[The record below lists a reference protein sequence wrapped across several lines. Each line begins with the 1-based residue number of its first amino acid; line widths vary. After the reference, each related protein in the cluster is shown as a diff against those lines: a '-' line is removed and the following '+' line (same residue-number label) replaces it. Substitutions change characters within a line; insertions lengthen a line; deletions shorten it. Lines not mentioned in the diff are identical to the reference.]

1 MTEVERVRRNSFF
14 SALTV
19 FSRLIANV
27 FIFWIIA
34 RYYGPKIFGQFTAA
48 QVIATNFII
57 LADFGFDLLFTT
69 EIAKNRKNANKLF
82 IQFFSLKLSF
92 CVIVLILM
100 FLLGLFGSFSIQTKS
115 LIMILSF
122 YTIFSTLSNFLSA
135 LYKGFEKLEYETFL
149 TLLMN
154 LFLILFALPLIILK
168 IDIKIIAFIFV
179 LSRLLGFIIGIF
191 FCKKVLPNLTFEF
204 SFEGFQEIR
213 NKVLIFGFFLLFNNL
228 FFQLD
233 TILLSLWRSDEDV
246 GIYQAVFKLIML
258 PLVIPDIYTNALL
271 PTLSRLYSENKENWQ
286 KAGRLM
292 NKTLIALV
300 VPITIFLF
308 AYAEQIIH
316 LIYGNVNYGSSVPVL
331 RIFSLVLLI
340 RFSFE
345 SSALMLTT
353 SNKQNIRLYTVI
365 IASIL
370 NLVLNYYF
378 IPRYGI
384 LGAATISLMT
394 NIIVGIT
401 YFFFTRTHL
410 NNIVMNVQI
419 ILYLFISL
427 IIGFLAWFYNSINIF
442 ITTPAIFLIF
452 SFMIFFFL
460 SKEERKIL
468 LSTNNLFSVIRNK
481 IK

>member
-19 FSRLIANV
+19 ISRLIANV

-57 LADFGFDLLFTT
+57 LADFGFDLLLTT
-69 EIAKNRKNANKLF
+69 EIAKNRVKANKLF
-82 IQFFSLKLSF
+82 IQYFSLKITF
-92 CVIVLILM
+92 CLIALILM
-100 FLLGLFGSFSIQTKS
+100 FLLSLFGSFSSQTKS

-122 YTIFSTLSNFLSA
+122 YMVFSTLSNFLSA
-135 LYKGFEKLEYETFL
+135 LYKGFEKLEYETLL
-149 TLLMN
+149 TLMMN
-154 LFLILFALPLIILK
+154 FFLFLFAFPLIILK
-168 IDIKIIAFIFV
+168 VDIKIVASIFV
-179 LSRLLGFIIGIF
+179 LSRLLGFIVGII
-191 FCKKVLPNLTFEF
+191 FCRKVLPNLSLEF
-204 SFEGFQEIR
+204 SFQDFEEIK
-213 NKVLIFGFFLLFNNL
+213 NKVLVFGFFLLFNNL

-233 TILLSLWRSDEDV
+233 TILLSLWRNDEDV

-271 PTLSRLYSENKENWQ
+271 PTLSRLYSENRENWV

-292 NKTLIALV
+292 NKTLIVLII
-300 VPITIFLF
+300 PITIILF

-316 LIYGNVNYGSSVPVL
+316 LIYGNVNYVNSVPVL
-331 RIFSLVLLI
+331 RIFSLVLFI

-345 SSALMLTT
+345 ASALMLTT

-384 LGAATISLMT
+384 LGAAIISLMT

-401 YFFFTRTHL
+401 YFFFTKSHL
-410 NNIVMNVQI
+410 NNIVMNTKI
-419 ILYLFISL
+419 LLYLLISL
-427 IIGFLAWFYNSINIF
+427 IIGYLAWFYNSINIF

-468 LSTNNLFSVIRNK
+468 LNTNNLFSIIRNK